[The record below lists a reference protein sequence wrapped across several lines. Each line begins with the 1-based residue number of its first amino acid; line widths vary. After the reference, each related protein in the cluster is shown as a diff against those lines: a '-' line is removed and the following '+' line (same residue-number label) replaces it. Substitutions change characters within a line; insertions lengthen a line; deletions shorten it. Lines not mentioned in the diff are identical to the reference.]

1 MGAMG
6 PFAVAITNWFE
17 RKRGRA
23 MGLVNTGN
31 GLGYV
36 AVSIIA
42 LLVTQYGW
50 RESLLICA
58 AAVFVVCIPLAL
70 LIRTGPESYGMSV
83 DGDREEGDSGEKRS
97 NMSSERTGLT
107 AAEAARTPAFY
118 LLALSHAVNSLG
130 QTTWL
135 VLQVPH
141 LLNVGYS
148 VAATS
153 TILGLYGVV
162 QVIFRPIA
170 GGVGD
175 RLGRRRMFMYCFLLQ
190 GLGLVVFALLAPERP
205 WLLPIYYL
213 VYGVGQA
220 APVVVGQTMPADYF
234 GTKRF
239 ATIRGISQV
248 LTMPAGL
255 VAPVLAGWMFDR
267 TSDYSRIFLVY
278 ACIAM
283 TGTFWVF
290 LIRRPLW
297 RDIQATPAAGT
308 A

>member
-1 MGAMG
+1 M
-6 PFAVAITNWFE
+6 
-17 RKRGRA
+17 
-23 MGLVNTGN
+23 
-31 GLGYV
+31 
-36 AVSIIA
+36 
-42 LLVTQYGW
+42 
-50 RESLLICA
+50 
-58 AAVFVVCIPLAL
+58 
-70 LIRTGPESYGMSV
+70 
-83 DGDREEGDSGEKRS
+83 
-97 NMSSERTGLT
+97 
-107 AAEAARTPAFY
+107 
-118 LLALSHAVNSLG
+118 
-130 QTTWL
+130 
-135 VLQVPH
+135 
-141 LLNVGYS
+141 
-148 VAATS
+148 AATS
-153 TILGLYGVV
+153 TIVGLYGVV

-220 APVVVGQTMPADYF
+220 ASVVVGQTMPADYF

-239 ATIRGISQV
+239 TTIRGISQV

-290 LIRRPLW
+290 LIRRPL
-297 RDIQATPAAGT
+297 
-308 A
+308 